1 MTIEKPPTAELAAKV
16 TAARDHLTEVRDEIQ
31 ALADQMPTMPQMAD
45 LDMALMYC
53 RHVLWL
59 LGGEVA

>member
-1 MTIEKPPTAELAAKV
+1 MTVEKPSTADLADKV
-16 TAARDHLTEVRDEIQ
+16 NDARKHLTEVRDEIQ
-31 ALADQMPTMPQMAD
+31 TLAEQMPTLPEMCD